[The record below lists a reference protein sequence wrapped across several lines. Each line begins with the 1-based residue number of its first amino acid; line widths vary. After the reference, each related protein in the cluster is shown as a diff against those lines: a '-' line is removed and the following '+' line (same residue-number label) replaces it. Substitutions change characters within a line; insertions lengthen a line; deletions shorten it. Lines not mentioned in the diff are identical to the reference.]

1 MATASPSL
9 PRPSRTGPRFGA
21 LRRRLLAVGLLA
33 ATLTGLAAAAPAAT
47 AETAADQSIIAWVRV
62 QGTNENLAGVAI
74 AIEGDSSATLTTG
87 ADGRAVFPLDEPG
100 TFTITVDEATLP
112 ADKGYPAAGQNPKEV
127 TIVGSQNQIVNF
139 IVSTANP
146 IGTGATAPVPTDS
159 AGPTSPATEG
169 TTGNTATN
177 PDGTSSTT
185 TTPVS
190 ADTFWITFWPKVVT
204 GLIFGLLIALAAIGA
219 SLIYGVT
226 GLNNFA
232 HGELV
237 TFGALMAY
245 LFSGVFGLPALVAIP
260 IAVIL
265 GGAFGYVQ
273 DGLIWKP
280 LRKKGIQL
288 IPLMIVTIGL
298 SLALRYIY
306 VFFFGADRLSLP
318 NSTAPFFTVEALGIS
333 LKFTD
338 IVGAVVGIICIVGV
352 ALVLTKTKIGKAMRA
367 VSDNRALASA
377 SGINVERVIRVV
389 WVLSGALA
397 ALAGVYIGYYQSLRW
412 DTGAS
417 ILLLI
422 FAAITLGGLGSAYG
436 ALVGS
441 LIIGLMMNIST
452 VWIPE
457 NLKYVAPLIL
467 MIIILLVRPQGI
479 LGRKERIG

>member
-1 MATASPSL
+1 ML
-9 PRPSRTGPRFGA
+9 A
-21 LRRRLLAVGLLA
+21 LGLLA
-33 ATLTGLAAAAPAAT
+33 ASLTGIAAAAPAALAAT
-47 AETAADQSIIAWVRV
+47 TADQSIIAWVRV
-62 QGTNENLAGVAI
+62 QGTNENLTGVSV
-74 AIEGDSSATLTTG
+74 ELGGDASATVTTG
-87 ADGRAVFPLDEPG
+87 EDGRATFPLEAAG
-100 TFTITVDEATLP
+100 SYTVTVDEETLP
-112 ADKGYPAAGQNPKEV
+112 ADKGYPGAGQNPKQV
-127 TIVGSQNQIVNF
+127 KIVASQNQIVNF

-146 IGTGATAPVPTDS
+146 KGTGATVPVPTDS
-159 AGPTSPATEG
+159 AAPTNPATEG
-169 TTGNTATN
+169 TTGNDATN
-177 PDGTSSTT
+177 PDGTSNAVSQ
-185 TTPVS
+185 PVS
-190 ADTFWITFWPKVVT
+190 ADTFWIIFWPKVVT

-245 LFSGVFGLPALVAIP
+245 LFSGVFGLPALLAIP

-265 GGAFGYVQ
+265 GGAFGFVQ
-273 DGLIWKP
+273 DGLLWKP

-288 IPLMIVTIGL
+288 VPLMIVTIGL
-298 SLALRYIY
+298 SLALRYVF

-318 NSTAPFFTVEALGIS
+318 NSTAPYLTVPTLGIS

-338 IVGAVVGIICIVGV
+338 IVGAVIGVVCIVGV
-352 ALVLTKTKIGKAMRA
+352 AYVLTKTKIGKAMRA

-389 WVLSGALA
+389 WVMSGALA
-397 ALAGVYIGYYQSLRW
+397 ALAGVYIGFYQSLRW

-452 VWIPE
+452 IWIPE

>member
-1 MATASPSL
+1 MM
-9 PRPSRTGPRFGA
+9 
-21 LRRRLLAVGLLA
+21 RRRLVALGLVGASLAGVLALAPAALA
-33 ATLTGLAAAAPAAT
+33 AT
-47 AETAADQSIIAWVRV
+47 EADQSITAWVRV
-62 QGTNENLAGVAI
+62 QGTNENLAGVTV
-74 AIEGDSSATLTTG
+74 ELGGDATATLTTG
-87 ADGRAVFPLDEPG
+87 DDGKAVFPLDDPG
-100 TFTITVDEATLP
+100 SYTVTVVEATLP
-112 ADKGYPAAGQNPKEV
+112 ADKGYPAAGQNPKTV
-127 TIVGSQNQIVNF
+127 AIAASANQIVNF

-146 IGTGATAPVPTDS
+146 MGTGATAPSATPTDS
-159 AGPTSPATEG
+159 ATAEAEPG
-169 TTGNTATN
+169 TAVGETATV
-177 PDGTSSTT
+177 T
-185 TTPVS
+185 
-190 ADTFWITFWPKVVT
+190 ADTFWIVFWPKVVT

-245 LFSGVFGLPALVAIP
+245 LFSGVFGLPALLAIP

-265 GGAFGYVQ
+265 GGAFGYAQ

-280 LRKKGIQL
+280 LRKRGIGL

-298 SLALRYIY
+298 SLALRYVF

-318 NSTAPFFTVEALGIS
+318 NDTAPFFTVEALGIS

-338 IVGAVVGIICIVGV
+338 IVGAVVGIVCIVGV

-389 WVLSGALA
+389 WVGSGALA

-452 VWIPE
+452 MWIPE
-457 NLKYVAPLIL
+457 NLKYVAPLVL

>member
-1 MATASPSL
+1 MDRRR
-9 PRPSRTGPRFGA
+9 PR
-21 LRRRLLAVGLLA
+21 LRERLLALGLLA
-33 ATLTGLAAAAPAAT
+33 ASLTGVAAAAPAAT
-47 AETAADQSIIAWVRV
+47 AETSADQSIIAWVRV
-62 QGTNENLAGVAI
+62 QGTNENLAGVTV
-74 AIEGDSSATLTTG
+74 EVGGDTTATLTTG
-87 ADGRAVFPLDEPG
+87 DDGRAVFPLDEPG
-100 TFTITVDEATLP
+100 SFTVTVDEDTLP

-127 TIVGSQNQIVNF
+127 KIVASQNQIVNF
-139 IVSTANP
+139 IVSTANQK
-146 IGTGATAPVPTDS
+146 GAGATAPVASATPT
-159 AGPTSPATEG
+159 TPATEG
-169 TTGNTATN
+169 TTGNGATN
-177 PDGTSSTT
+177 PDGTSNAISQ
-185 TTPVS
+185 PVS
-190 ADTFWITFWPKVVT
+190 ADTFWIIFWPKVVT

-245 LFSGVFGLPALVAIP
+245 LFSGVFGLPALIAIP

-265 GGAFGYVQ
+265 GGAFGFVQ
-273 DGLIWKP
+273 DGLLWKP

-298 SLALRYIY
+298 SLALRYVY

-318 NSTAPFFTVEALGIS
+318 NDTAPFFTVPELGIS

-338 IVGAVVGIICIVGV
+338 LVGAAVGVVCIVGV

-389 WVLSGALA
+389 WVMSGALA
-397 ALAGVYIGYYQSLRW
+397 ALAGVYIGFYQSLRW

-452 VWIPE
+452 IWIPE

>member
-1 MATASPSL
+1 VP
-9 PRPSRTGPRFGA
+9 
-21 LRRRLLAVGLLA
+21 RRLPPLRTLRDSLVALGLLA
-33 ATLTGLAAAAPAAT
+33 ATLTGVAAAAPAAT
-47 AETAADQSIIAWVRV
+47 AETTADQSIIAWVRV
-62 QGTNENLAGVAI
+62 QGTNENLTGVTV
-74 AIEGDSSATLTTG
+74 ELGGDATATLTTG
-87 ADGRAVFPLDEPG
+87 EDGRAVFPLEEAG
-100 TFTITVDEATLP
+100 TFSVTVDEETLP
-112 ADKGYPAAGQNPKEV
+112 ADKGYPAAGQNTKQV
-127 TIVGSQNQIVNF
+127 TIVSSQNQIVNF

-146 IGTGATAPVPTDS
+146 IGTGASAPVPTDS
-159 AGPTSPATEG
+159 AAPTNPATEG
-169 TTGNTATN
+169 TTGNDATN
-177 PDGTSSTT
+177 PDGTSTAANQ
-185 TTPVS
+185 PVT
-190 ADTFWITFWPKVVT
+190 ANTFWIIFWPKVVT

-245 LFSGVFGLPALVAIP
+245 LFSGVFGLPALLAIP

-265 GGAFGYVQ
+265 GGAFGFVQ
-273 DGLIWKP
+273 DGLLWKP

-298 SLALRYIY
+298 SLALRYVF

-318 NSTAPFFTVEALGIS
+318 NSTAPFFTVPELGIS

-338 IVGAVVGIICIVGV
+338 LVGAAVGVVCIVGV
-352 ALVLTKTKIGKAMRA
+352 ALLLTKTKIGKAMRA

-452 VWIPE
+452 IWIPE
-457 NLKYVAPLIL
+457 NLKYVAPLVL

>member
-1 MATASPSL
+1 MDKLT
-9 PRPSRTGPRFGA
+9 SRS
-21 LRRRLLAVGLLA
+21 RLLGMKKRLVALGLVGASLAGVLALAPAALA
-33 ATLTGLAAAAPAAT
+33 ATT
-47 AETAADQSIIAWVRV
+47 ADQSITAWVRV
-62 QGTNENLAGVAI
+62 QGTNENLANVTVEIG
-74 AIEGDSSATLTTG
+74 GDATATLTTG
-87 ADGRAVFPLDEPG
+87 EDGKAVFPLDEPG
-100 TFTITVDEATLP
+100 SYTVTVDEDTLP
-112 ADKGYPAAGQNPKEV
+112 ADKGYPAAGQNPKTV
-127 TIVGSQNQIVNF
+127 QIADSANQIVNF

-146 IGTGATAPVPTDS
+146 KGTGATAPVSSAPSDS
-159 AGPTSPATEG
+159 ATSG
-169 TTGNTATN
+169 TTGNGSTN
-177 PDGTSSTT
+177 PDGTSSGTT
-185 TTPVS
+185 ETVTP
-190 ADTFWITFWPKVVT
+190 DTFWIVFWPKVVT

-245 LFSGVFGLPALVAIP
+245 LFSGVFGIPAVVAIP

-265 GGAFGYVQ
+265 GGAFGFVQ
-273 DGLIWKP
+273 DGLLWKP
-280 LRKKGIQL
+280 LRKRGIGL

-298 SLALRYIY
+298 SLALRYVF

-318 NSTAPFFTVEALGIS
+318 NSTTPYFVFEPLGIS

-338 IVGAVVGIICIVGV
+338 IMGAIVGIVCIVGV
-352 ALVLTKTKIGKAMRA
+352 ALVLTRTKIGKAMRA

-389 WVLSGALA
+389 WVGSGALA

-452 VWIPE
+452 MWIPE
-457 NLKYVAPLIL
+457 NLKYVAPLVL

>member
-1 MATASPSL
+1 MDRRP
-9 PRPSRTGPRFGA
+9 PRLSA
-21 LRRRLLAVGLLA
+21 LRDRLLALGLLA
-33 ATLTGLAAAAPAAT
+33 ATLTGIAAAAPAAL
-47 AETAADQSIIAWVRV
+47 AETSADQSIISWVRV
-62 QGTNENLAGVAI
+62 QGTNENLAGVTVE
-74 AIEGDSSATLTTG
+74 IEGDATASVTTG
-87 ADGRAVFPLDEPG
+87 DDGRATFPLDAAG
-100 TFTITVDEATLP
+100 TYTVTVDEETLP

-127 TIVGSQNQIVNF
+127 KIVASQNQIVNF

-146 IGTGATAPVPTDS
+146 KGAGATAPDLSDTPS
-159 AGPTSPATEG
+159 ASATEG
-169 TTGNTATN
+169 TTGNGATN
-177 PDGTSSTT
+177 PDGTSNAITP
-185 TTPVS
+185 PVS
-190 ADTFWITFWPKVVT
+190 ADTFWIIFWPKVIT

-245 LFSGVFGLPALVAIP
+245 LFSGVFGLPALLAIP

-265 GGAFGYVQ
+265 GGAFGFAQ
-273 DGLIWKP
+273 DGLLWKP

-298 SLALRYIY
+298 SLALRYTF

-318 NSTAPFFTVEALGIS
+318 NSTAPFFTVPALGIS

-338 IVGAVVGIICIVGV
+338 LVGAVIGVICIVGV
-352 ALVLTKTKIGKAMRA
+352 AFVLTSTKIGKAMRA

-389 WVLSGALA
+389 WVMSGALA

-452 VWIPE
+452 IWIPE
-457 NLKYVAPLIL
+457 NLKYVAPLVL

>member
-1 MATASPSL
+1 MD
-9 PRPSRTGPRFGA
+9 
-21 LRRRLLAVGLLA
+21 RRRPRLRNRLIALGLLA
-33 ATLTGLAAAAPAAT
+33 AALTGVAAAAPAAS
-47 AETAADQSIIAWVRV
+47 AATTDQSIIAWVRV
-62 QGTNENLAGVAI
+62 QGTNENLAGVTVEI
-74 AIEGDSSATLTTG
+74 AGDASGTMTTG
-87 ADGRAVFPLDEPG
+87 EDGRATFPLDAAG
-100 TFTITVDEATLP
+100 TYTVTVDEDSLP
-112 ADKGYPAAGQNPKEV
+112 ADKGYPAAGQNPKQV
-127 TIVGSQNQIVNF
+127 KIVASQKQIVNF

-146 IGTGATAPVPTDS
+146 RGAGAVAPVPSGS
-159 AGPTSPATEG
+159 ASPSSPATQG
-169 TTGNTATN
+169 TTGNDATN
-177 PDGTSSTT
+177 PDGTSNQVSQ
-185 TTPVS
+185 PVS
-190 ADTFWITFWPKVVT
+190 ADTFWIIFWPKVVT

-245 LFSGVFGLPALVAIP
+245 LFSGVLGLPALVAIP
-260 IAVIL
+260 IAVVL

-273 DGLIWKP
+273 DGLLWKP

-298 SLALRYIY
+298 SLALRYVF

-318 NSTAPFFTVEALGIS
+318 NSTAPFLTIPALGIS

-338 IVGAVVGIICIVGV
+338 IVGAVIGIVCIVGV
-352 ALVLTKTKIGKAMRA
+352 AFVLTKTKIGKAMRA

-389 WVLSGALA
+389 WVMSGALA
-397 ALAGVYIGYYQSLRW
+397 ALAGVYIGFYQSLRW

-452 VWIPE
+452 IWIPE